1 MLSVTNIT
9 GEIAI
14 FAGGCFWCMVEPF
27 DQLEGVHEVLSG
39 YTGGR
44 TIEPTYE
51 EVTRGETGHYEAVQ
65 IKYDPEEVRYEELLD
80 IYFRNIDPTDSG
92 GQFGDRGES
101 YKPAI
106 FYTTQSQREV
116 AEAFIERINKSG
128 QFEEL
133 VAVELLPGETF
144 YKAEKY
150 HQDYYKKQSDRYKK
164 FKKDS
169 GREAYI
175 NENWEK

>member
-27 DQLEGVHEVLSG
+27 AQMPGVNSVYSG

-44 TIEPTYE
+44 AVEPTYE
-51 EVTRGETGHYEAVQ
+51 EVSRGETGHYEAVEV
-65 IKYDPEEVRYEELLD
+65 KYDPEKIRYGELLD
-80 IYFRNIDPTDSG
+80 IYFRNIDPTDSE
-92 GQFGDRGES
+92 GQFGDRGDQ

-106 FYTTQSQREV
+106 FYTTQAQKEL
-116 AEAFIERINKSG
+116 AEEFIEKINKSG
-128 QFEEL
+128 QFDRP
-133 VAVELLPGETF
+133 VAVEVLPGETF
-144 YKAEKY
+144 YKAEEY
-150 HQDYYKKQSDRYKK
+150 HQDYYKKESERYKE
-164 FKKDS
+164 FKKAS